1 MELRVKV
8 VTEGILKELTKNNP
22 NKNVVMSP
30 ASMNIV
36 LNMAA
41 SGSAG
46 KTLDQFLG
54 SLGSETI
61 TELSSK
67 SSSLMGLF
75 DLNTAADPDPDYTD
89 SEYSAPPE
97 LSLVNLM
104 FVDQQYPLKPS
115 FQEIVRDIY
124 KTEPKRINFD
134 QQEKVKNEVNSWAEE
149 KRKGLMKGF
158 LPPTSKLKG
167 PLFFANALYFKAA
180 WLDQFVAS
188 STRDEDFHHLDGKT
202 IRAPFMTQIEESMK
216 MCGSFEDFKVIRLNY
231 NTGRCYSNNFPRFCM
246 DIILPER
253 KNGLQDLLEKFNS
266 DTKLLLQD
274 FKLEDMLVTEMWI
287 PKWKFSYGLD
297 MVKLV
302 KKLGL
307 TMPFNYPDVDFT
319 EAMDSPDADEIF
331 ISKMLH
337 KACISVNE
345 EGTEGASIV
354 SCNENLGCSMYPPPE
369 IQFVAD
375 HPFMFMIK
383 EKGSGAVIFT
393 GAVLNPLS
401 DI

>member
-1 MELRVKV
+1 MELCVKV

-134 QQEKVKNEVNSWAEE
+134 QQEKVKNEVNSWADE
-149 KRKGLMKGF
+149 KTKGLVKGF

-188 STRDEDFHHLDGKT
+188 STRDEDFHLLDGKT
-202 IRAPFMTQIEESMK
+202 IGAPF
-216 MCGSFEDFKVIRLNY
+216 
-231 NTGRCYSNNFPRFCM
+231 
-246 DIILPER
+246 
-253 KNGLQDLLEKFNS
+253 
-266 DTKLLLQD
+266 D
-274 FKLEDMLVTEMWI
+274 FKLEDMLVTEIWI

-307 TMPFNYPDVDFT
+307 TLPFNYPDADFT
-319 EAMDSPDADEIF
+319 EAMDSPDAEEIF

-354 SCNENLGCSMYPPPE
+354 SCDENLGCSMYPPPE

>member
-1 MELRVKV
+1 MELCVKV

-46 KTLDQFLG
+46 KTLDQFLR

-75 DLNTAADPDPDYTD
+75 DLNTAADPDYTD

-134 QQEKVKNEVNSWAEE
+134 QV
-149 KRKGLMKGF
+149 R
-158 LPPTSKLKG
+158 
-167 PLFFANALYFKAA
+167 
-180 WLDQFVAS
+180 
-188 STRDEDFHHLDGKT
+188 
-202 IRAPFMTQIEESMK
+202 
-216 MCGSFEDFKVIRLNY
+216 
-231 NTGRCYSNNFPRFCM
+231 
-246 DIILPER
+246 
-253 KNGLQDLLEKFNS
+253 
-266 DTKLLLQD
+266 
-274 FKLEDMLVTEMWI
+274 
-287 PKWKFSYGLD
+287 
-297 MVKLV
+297 
-302 KKLGL
+302 
-307 TMPFNYPDVDFT
+307 
-319 EAMDSPDADEIF
+319 
-331 ISKMLH
+331 
-337 KACISVNE
+337 
-345 EGTEGASIV
+345 
-354 SCNENLGCSMYPPPE
+354 
-369 IQFVAD
+369 
-375 HPFMFMIK
+375 
-383 EKGSGAVIFT
+383 VIFS
-393 GAVLNPLS
+393 LLIYIYIYIYCN
-401 DI
+401 